1 MTFLEPR
8 SYQFKLQVRTSDYYA
23 KEYSVNGCLH
33 DMSTEMLANKMVDF
47 GCFASAVNSEMVI
60 LLLQRGIPTSSTETL
75 CHRIAK
81 ENHLSLHQESTREVP
96 SLHQFCTDPSM
107 IS

>member
-8 SYQFKLQVRTSDYYA
+8 LYQFKLQVRTGDYYA

-33 DMSTEMLANKMVDF
+33 DMSTEMLANKMVDS
-47 GCFASAVNSEMVI
+47 GCFASAVNSETVMR
-60 LLLQRGIPTSSTETL
+60 LLQRGIPTSSTEAL

-81 ENHLSLHQESTREVP
+81 ENRLFLRQENAREVP
-96 SLHQFCTDPSM
+96 SLHQFCTDPSI